1 MMSHEEPVEETEM
14 FIQTTDDLE
23 RALGQRIRRIL
34 RKKDRD
40 PIDPP
45 TRTIVNTARWTHP
58 T

>member
-1 MMSHEEPVEETEM
+1 M